1 MLAEMINP
9 YYLQVLSFI
18 LINIILGVSI
28 YITLSTGQLSL
39 GHAGFMS
46 IGAYT
51 SAILTIN
58 FGFPLPAGIL
68 LGSILAGLAGVLI
81 GLPTLR
87 LQGVYLAIAT
97 LGFGEV
103 IRVLF
108 VNWESLT
115 QGAIGIS
122 AIPHLGREIVTGFRD
137 AGFTADMIGIRNNQ
151 FISLIVFIILLAI
164 TVLLISFFVRQNHSR
179 VGRAFA
185 AIKMDESAA
194 EAMGINI
201 TYYKVLA
208 FAQGAMVAGFAGA
221 LYAHITAY
229 ISPSDF
235 AYHRA
240 VEILIFAVF
249 GGIEVIWGPIF
260 GAVFL
265 TAMPELLREVS
276 EYRYMIYGVI
286 LVAMMAFR
294 PQGLID
300 HQMIHRLSRKSRKN
314 KKNSQDAIVEEKESN
329 HHGVGS

>member
-1 MLAEMINP
+1 MLAELINP

-18 LINIILGVSI
+18 LINIILGISI

-39 GHAGFMS
+39 GHAGFMG

-51 SAILTIN
+51 SAIVTIN
-58 FGFPLPAGIL
+58 YEMPLLVGII
-68 LGSILAGLAGVLI
+68 LGAIVAGLVGILI

-103 IRVLF
+103 VRVLF
-108 VNWESLT
+108 INWEGIT
-115 QGAIGIS
+115 QGAVGIS
-122 AIPHLGREIVTGFRD
+122 SIPHIGRELVTGFRD

-151 FISLIVFIILLAI
+151 FISLLVFLILLVVTI
-164 TVLLISFFVRQNHSR
+164 LLISFFVRQHHSR

-208 FAQGAMVAGFAGA
+208 FAQGALVAGFAGA

-235 AYHRA
+235 SYHRA

-249 GGIEVIWGPIF
+249 GGSEVIAGPIF
-260 GAVFL
+260 GAIFL
-265 TAMPELLREVS
+265 TSMPELLRDVS
-276 EYRYMIYGVI
+276 EYRYMIYGII

-300 HQMIHRLSRKSRKN
+300 YNMIHKLKRLRKKKEN
-314 KKNSQDAIVEEKESN
+314 KTTREKESKR
-329 HHGVGS
+329 HDIGS

>member
-1 MLAEMINP
+1 MLAEIINP

-51 SAILTIN
+51 SAILTLN
-58 FGFPLPAGIL
+58 YDFPLVVGVILGALLAGIV
-68 LGSILAGLAGVLI
+68 GILI
-81 GLPTLR
+81 GIPTLR

-103 IRVLF
+103 VRVLF
-108 VNWESLT
+108 INWESLT

-122 AIPHLGREIVTGFRD
+122 SIPHFGRELVTGLRD
-137 AGFTADMIGIRNNQ
+137 TGFTADMIGIRNNQ
-151 FISLIVFIILLAI
+151 LISLLVFIILLVI
-164 TVLLISFFVRQNHSR
+164 TVLLITFFVRQNHSR

-185 AIKMDESAA
+185 AIKMDENAA

-221 LYAHITAY
+221 LYAHVTAY

-249 GGIEVIWGPIF
+249 GGSEVIWGPIF
-260 GAVFL
+260 GATFL

-276 EYRYMIYGVI
+276 EYRYMIYGII

-300 HQMIHRLSRKSRKN
+300 HEMIYKIKSRK
-314 KKNSQDAIVEEKESN
+314 KKKKKVEDDKKERN
-329 HHGVGS
+329 RHGVGS

>member
-1 MLAEMINP
+1 MYMLAELINP
-9 YYLQVLSFI
+9 YYLQVMSFM

-28 YITLSTGQLSL
+28 YITLSTGMLSL

-58 FGFPLPAGIL
+58 YNLPLLIGMLFGAL
-68 LGSILAGLAGVLI
+68 LAGLVGILI
-81 GLPTLR
+81 AIPTLR

-108 VNWESLT
+108 VNWEGLT
-115 QGAIGIS
+115 QGAVGIS
-122 AIPHLGREIVTGFRD
+122 SIPHVGREFLKALEVIGFE
-137 AGFTADMIGIRNNQ
+137 ASKLGLKNNQ
-151 FISLIVFIILLAI
+151 FISLSVFLL
-164 TVLLISFFVRQNHSR
+164 LLIITMITIAFFIRQHNSR
-179 VGRAFA
+179 VGRAFT

-194 EAMGINI
+194 EAMGVNI

-208 FAQGAMVAGFAGA
+208 FTQGAMLAGFAGA

-229 ISPSDF
+229 ISPADF
-235 AYHRA
+235 GYHRA

-249 GGIEVIWGPIF
+249 GGSEIIWGPIF
-260 GAVFL
+260 GAIFL
-265 TAMPELLREVS
+265 TAMPEFLRAVS
-276 EYRYMIYGVI
+276 EYRYMIYGII
-286 LVAMMAFR
+286 LIVMMAFR

-300 HQMIHRLSRKSRKN
+300 YQMIYKLNKWRKKKKKDSTIKRKG
-314 KKNSQDAIVEEKESN
+314 A
-329 HHGVGS
+329 